1 MYPCFIFLHINII
14 KELNSG
20 SLFFM
25 EVILKFIHVVGLSVW
40 LGSMVTWA
48 VFAPRMNKYDPTKN
62 TTGVL
67 RISFSKISWSSYAV
81 TLLSGITLY
90 FLNESTTSNWY
101 IEVAVLALAGIVIAF
116 HSFATNISVAL
127 RGVFNGVMLLLAL
140 IAVYLTT
147 IYI

>member
-1 MYPCFIFLHINII
+1 
-14 KELNSG
+14 
-20 SLFFM
+20 M

-116 HSFATNISVAL
+116 HSFATNISPAI
-127 RGVFNGVMLLLAL
+127 RGAFNGVMLLLAL

>member
-1 MYPCFIFLHINII
+1 
-14 KELNSG
+14 
-20 SLFFM
+20 M

-48 VFAPRMNKYDPTKN
+48 VFAPKLNKYDPTKN

-67 RISFSKISWSSYAV
+67 RISFSKISWSSYV
-81 TLLSGITLY
+81 VSLLSGITLY

-101 IEVAVLALAGIVIAF
+101 IEVSVLAIAGIVIAF
-116 HSFATNISVAL
+116 HSFATNISAAL
-127 RGVFNGVMLLLAL
+127 RGVFNGVMLILAL
-140 IAVYLTT
+140 TAVYLTT

>member
-1 MYPCFIFLHINII
+1 MNPSFIFLHINIL
-14 KELNSG
+14 KELLAG
-20 SLFFM
+20 SIFFV

-48 VFAPRMNKYDPTKN
+48 VFAPRLNKYDPTKN

-67 RISFSKISWSSYAV
+67 RISFSKISWSSYV
-81 TLLSGITLY
+81 ISILSGITLY

-101 IEVAVLALAGIVIAF
+101 IEVSVLAIAGVVIAF
-116 HSFATNISVAL
+116 HSFATNISAAL
-127 RGVFNGVMLLLAL
+127 RGVFNGVMLILAL
-140 IAVYLTT
+140 TAVYLTT

>member
-1 MYPCFIFLHINII
+1 
-14 KELNSG
+14 
-20 SLFFM
+20 M

-81 TLLSGITLY
+81 TLLS
-90 FLNESTTSNWY
+90 
-101 IEVAVLALAGIVIAF
+101 
-116 HSFATNISVAL
+116 
-127 RGVFNGVMLLLAL
+127 L
-140 IAVYLTT
+140 IH
-147 IYI
+147 I

>member
-1 MYPCFIFLHINII
+1 
-14 KELNSG
+14 
-20 SLFFM
+20 M

-48 VFAPRMNKYDPTKN
+48 VFAPRLNKYDPTKN

-81 TLLSGITLY
+81 SILSGITLY

-101 IEVAVLALAGIVIAF
+101 IEVSVLALAGIVIAF
-116 HSFATNISVAL
+116 HSFATNISPAI
-127 RGVFNGVMLLLAL
+127 RGAFNGVMLLLAL
-140 IAVYLTT
+140 IAVYLAT

>member
-1 MYPCFIFLHINII
+1 
-14 KELNSG
+14 
-20 SLFFM
+20 M

-48 VFAPRMNKYDPTKN
+48 VFAPRMNKYDPTRN

-116 HSFATNISVAL
+116 HSFATNISAAI
-127 RGVFNGVMLLLAL
+127 RGAFNGVMLLLAL
-140 IAVYLTT
+140 TAVYLTT

>member
-1 MYPCFIFLHINII
+1 MNPCFIFLHINII

-25 EVILKFIHVVGLSVW
+25 EVILKFIHVVGLSIW

-48 VFAPRMNKYDPTKN
+48 VFAPRINKYDPTRN

-67 RISFSKISWSSYAV
+67 RVSFSKISSISYVITVISGVGISSTVSDSTANWNLEIGI
-81 TLLSGITLY
+81 LL
-90 FLNESTTSNWY
+90 
-101 IEVAVLALAGIVIAF
+101 LAGAVIAF
-116 HSFATNISVAL
+116 HSFATNMSAAL
-127 RGVFNGVMLLLAL
+127 RGAINGVMLLLAL
-140 IAVYLTT
+140 VAVYLTT

>member
-1 MYPCFIFLHINII
+1 
-14 KELNSG
+14 
-20 SLFFM
+20 M
-25 EVILKFIHVVGLSVW
+25 EVILKFIHVVGLSIW

-48 VFAPRMNKYDPTKN
+48 VFAPRMNKYDPTRN
-62 TTGVL
+62 TTGIL

-81 TLLSGITLY
+81 SILSGITLY

-101 IEVAVLALAGIVIAF
+101 IEVSVLALAGIVIAF
-116 HSFATNISVAL
+116 HSFATNISPAI
-127 RGVFNGVMLLLAL
+127 RGAFNGVMLLLAL

>member
-1 MYPCFIFLHINII
+1 
-14 KELNSG
+14 
-20 SLFFM
+20 M

-48 VFAPRMNKYDPTKN
+48 VFAPRMNKYDPTRN

-67 RISFSKISWSSYAV
+67 RISFSKISWSSYV
-81 TLLSGITLY
+81 ISILSGITLY

-101 IEVAVLALAGIVIAF
+101 IEVSVLAIAGVVIAF
-116 HSFATNISVAL
+116 HSFATNISAAL
-127 RGVFNGVMLLLAL
+127 RGVFNGVMLILAL
-140 IAVYLTT
+140 TAVYLTT

>member
-1 MYPCFIFLHINII
+1 MD
-14 KELNSG
+14 
-20 SLFFM
+20 
-25 EVILKFIHVVGLSVW
+25 VILKYVHMVGLSVW

-48 VFAPRMNKYDPTKN
+48 IFAAKLAKFDPTKN

-67 RISFSKISWSSYAV
+67 RGLFSKISWSSYTV
-81 TLLSGITLY
+81 SLLSGTTLY

-101 IEVAVLALAGIVIAF
+101 IEVSVLALAGIVIAF
-116 HSFATNISVAL
+116 HSFATNISPAI
-127 RGVFNGVMLLLAL
+127 RGAFNGVMLLLAL

>member
-1 MYPCFIFLHINII
+1 
-14 KELNSG
+14 
-20 SLFFM
+20 M
-25 EVILKFIHVVGLSVW
+25 EVILKFIHVVGLSIW

-62 TTGVL
+62 TTGIL

-81 TLLSGITLY
+81 SISSGITLY

-101 IEVAVLALAGIVIAF
+101 IEVLVLGLAGVVIAL
-116 HSFATNISVAL
+116 HSYATKLSAAV
-127 RGVFNGVMLLLAL
+127 RGAFNGIMLLLAL
-140 IAVYLTT
+140 VVVYLAT

>member
-1 MYPCFIFLHINII
+1 
-14 KELNSG
+14 
-20 SLFFM
+20 M

-116 HSFATNISVAL
+116 HSFATNISAAL
-127 RGVFNGVMLLLAL
+127 RGAFNGVMLLLAL
-140 IAVYLTT
+140 IAVYFTT

>member
-1 MYPCFIFLHINII
+1 
-14 KELNSG
+14 
-20 SLFFM
+20 M
-25 EVILKFIHVVGLSVW
+25 EIILKFIHVVGLSVW

-48 VFAPRMNKYDPTKN
+48 VFAPRMNKYDPTRN

-81 TLLSGITLY
+81 SILSGITLY

-101 IEVAVLALAGIVIAF
+101 IEVSVLALAGIVIAF
-116 HSFATNISVAL
+116 HSFATNISPAI
-127 RGVFNGVMLLLAL
+127 RGAFNGVMLLLAL

>member
-1 MYPCFIFLHINII
+1 
-14 KELNSG
+14 
-20 SLFFM
+20 M

-101 IEVAVLALAGIVIAF
+101 IEVSVLALAGIVIAF
-116 HSFATNISVAL
+116 HSFATNISPAI
-127 RGVFNGVMLLLAL
+127 RGAFNGVMLLLAL